1 MGGVRDRAD
10 PGCRALAVS
19 GGICGRKIAGD
30 TSREWDTAAAQA
42 VGNHIYMGKS
52 RGRKT
57 EVHLMCVCKGLRVE
71 TDETGVWTSKG
82 R

>member
-19 GGICGRKIAGD
+19 GAICGRRKIAGD
-30 TSREWDTAAAQA
+30 TRREWDTAAAQA
-42 VGNHIYMGKS
+42 GGNHIYMGKS

-57 EVHLMCVCKGLRVE
+57 EVHLMCVCVR
-71 TDETGVWTSKG
+71 D
-82 R
+82 